1 MNKESLEN
9 LVRVVSEE
17 IYCGLLSEGNAAA
30 ASVAGRACPWCAQ
43 VCGGH
48 CATEV
53 NRLVEVGANRVS
65 ALAPDA
71 SIDRSIASLIDH
83 TLLKPDAVYEDIRK
97 ICDEAKR
104 FGFASV
110 CINPSLV
117 TLASSFLAG
126 SPVKVCT
133 VVGFPL
139 GATLAEVKAFEAEAS
154 IVNGAQEI
162 DMVLNIGAL
171 KSRDLATVG
180 RDIRLVAQAS
190 HAREAICK
198 VIIETAFLTDEE
210 KVSACSLAKAS
221 GADFVKT
228 STGFGPG
235 GASAKDVALM
245 RSVVG
250 EDVGVKASG
259 GIRDWKTLQEMV
271 KSGATRI
278 GASASVRILQEA
290 KSQKAGSTLPVPV
303 GEGRT
308 GNDYY

>member
-1 MNKESLEN
+1 MNKESALEH
-9 LVRVVSEE
+9 LVRIVSEE
-17 IYCGLLSEGNAAA
+17 IYRGLAHGALGGGAP
-30 ASVAGRACPWCAQ
+30 CPWCAQ
-43 VCGGH
+43 SCGGH
-48 CATEV
+48 CSAEV
-53 NRLVEVGANRVS
+53 NRMVEIGANRVS
-65 ALAPDA
+65 ALAPDG

-83 TLLKPDAVYEDIRK
+83 TLLKADAGYDDIRK
-97 ICDEAKR
+97 VCDEAKR

-110 CINPSLV
+110 CINPSMV
-117 TLASSFLAG
+117 SLASRILTS

-139 GATLAEVKAFEAEAS
+139 GATLGEVKAFEAEAS
-154 IVNGAQEI
+154 VVNGAHEI

-171 KSRDLATVG
+171 KSKDLVTVG
-180 RDIRLVAQAS
+180 QDIQLVVQAC
-190 HAREAICK
+190 HAHEAICK
-198 VIIETAFLTDEE
+198 VIIETAYLTDEE
-210 KVSACSLAKAS
+210 KISACSVAKAS

-250 EDVGVKASG
+250 DDIGVKAAG
-259 GIRDWKTLQEMV
+259 GIRDWKGLQEMV
-271 KSGATRI
+271 QSGATRI
-278 GASASVRILQEA
+278 GASASVKILQEA
-290 KSQKAGSTLPVPV
+290 KSEKAAPNLPVPV

>member
-1 MNKESLEN
+1 
-9 LVRVVSEE
+9 VRVVSEE
-17 IYCGLLSEGNAAA
+17 IYRSLSHDRQ
-30 ASVAGRACPWCAQ
+30 ASGGASCPWCAQ
-43 VCGGH
+43 ACGGY
-48 CATEV
+48 CAAEV
-53 NRLVEVGANRVS
+53 NRMVEVGANRVS

-83 TLLKPDAVYEDIRK
+83 TLLKADARYEDIRK

-104 FGFASV
+104 YGFASV
-110 CINPSLV
+110 CINPSMV
-117 TLASSFLAG
+117 STASGFLMN
-126 SPVKVCT
+126 SPVSVCT

-139 GATLAEVKAFEAEAS
+139 GATLGEVKAFEAEAS
-154 IVNGAQEI
+154 ILNGAREI

-171 KSRDLATVG
+171 KSKDLVTVG
-180 RDIRLVAQAS
+180 LDIQLVAKAC

-198 VIIETAFLTDEE
+198 VILETAYLTDEE
-210 KVSACSLAKAS
+210 KISACSVAKAS

-259 GIRDWKTLQEMV
+259 GIRDWKMLQEMV
-271 KSGATRI
+271 QSGATRI
-278 GASASVRILQEA
+278 GASASVKILQEA
-290 KSQKAGSTLPVPV
+290 KSQSASNLPVPV

>member
-1 MNKESLEN
+1 MNKDSSLEH

-17 IYCGLLSEGNAAA
+17 IHRGLTHGALEGGDAF
-30 ASVAGRACPWCAQ
+30 CPWCAQ
-43 VCGGH
+43 ACGGH

-53 NRLVEVGANRVS
+53 NRMVEVGANRVS

-71 SIDRSIASLIDH
+71 SIDSSIASLIDH
-83 TLLKPDAVYEDIRK
+83 TLLKADAAYEDIRK
-97 ICDEAKR
+97 ICEEAKR
-104 FGFASV
+104 YGFASV
-110 CINPSLV
+110 CINPSMV
-117 TLASSFLAG
+117 SLASRILAN
-126 SPVKVCT
+126 SPVRVCT

-139 GATLAEVKAFEAEAS
+139 GATLSEVKAFEAEAS
-154 IVNGAQEI
+154 IVNGAHEI

-171 KSRDLATVG
+171 KSKDLVTMG
-180 RDIRLVAQAS
+180 QDIQVVVQAC

-198 VIIETAFLTDEE
+198 VIIETAYLTDEE
-210 KVSACSLAKAS
+210 KISACSVAKAS

-228 STGFGPG
+228 STGFGSG

-250 EDVGVKASG
+250 DDVGIKASG
-259 GIRDWKTLQEMV
+259 GIRDWKMLQEMV
-271 KSGATRI
+271 QSGATRI
-278 GASASVRILQEA
+278 GASASVKILQEA
-290 KSQKAGSTLPVPV
+290 KSQTASNLPVPV

>member
-1 MNKESLEN
+1 MNKDSLEN

-17 IYCGLLSEGNAAA
+17 IHRSLSDGGQARGAA
-30 ASVAGRACPWCAQ
+30 ACPWCAEA
-43 VCGGH
+43 CGGH
-48 CATEV
+48 CSTEV
-53 NRLVEVGANRVS
+53 NRLLEVGASRVS

-71 SIDRSIASLIDH
+71 SIDRSVASLIDH
-83 TLLKPDAVYEDIRK
+83 TLLKADAVYEDIRK

-104 FGFASV
+104 YGFASV
-110 CINPSLV
+110 CINPSMV
-117 TLASSFLAG
+117 SLASRLLMN
-126 SPVKVCT
+126 SPVNVCT

-139 GATLAEVKAFEAEAS
+139 GATLAEAKAFEAEAS

-171 KSRDLATVG
+171 KSKDLATVSQ
-180 RDIRLVAQAS
+180 DIQLVVQAC

-198 VIIETAFLTDEE
+198 VIIETAYLTDEE
-210 KVSACSLAKAS
+210 KISACSVAKAS

-250 EDVGVKASG
+250 DDVGVKASG
-259 GIRDWKTLQEMV
+259 GIRDWKMLQEMV
-271 KSGATRI
+271 QSGATRI
-278 GASASVRILQEA
+278 GASASVKILQEA
-290 KSQKAGSTLPVPV
+290 KSQKTASSLPAPV

>member
-1 MNKESLEN
+1 MNKDSSLEH

-17 IYCGLLSEGNAAA
+17 IHRSLTHGA
-30 ASVAGRACPWCAQ
+30 RARGGGSCPWCAQ
-43 VCGGH
+43 SCGGH
-48 CATEV
+48 CSAEV
-53 NRLVEVGANRVS
+53 NRMVEVGANRVS

-83 TLLKPDAVYEDIRK
+83 TLLKADAAYEDIRK
-97 ICDEAKR
+97 ICEEAKR
-104 FGFASV
+104 YGFASV
-110 CINPSLV
+110 CINPSMV
-117 TLASSFLAG
+117 SLASRILAN
-126 SPVKVCT
+126 STVRVCT

-139 GATLAEVKAFEAEAS
+139 GATLGEAKAFEAEAS
-154 IVNGAQEI
+154 IVNGAHEI

-171 KSRDLATVG
+171 KSKDLVTVG
-180 RDIRLVAQAS
+180 QDIQLVVQAC

-198 VIIETAFLTDEE
+198 VIIETAYLTDEE
-210 KVSACSLAKAS
+210 KISACSVAKAG

-250 EDVGVKASG
+250 NDVGVKASG
-259 GIRDWKTLQEMV
+259 GIRDWKVLQEMV
-271 KSGATRI
+271 QSGATRI
-278 GASASVRILQEA
+278 GASASVKILQEA
-290 KSQKAGSTLPVPV
+290 KSQAASNLPVPV

>member
-1 MNKESLEN
+1 MSKDSLEH

-17 IYCGLLSEGNAAA
+17 IHRGLSQAAQTRGGA
-30 ASVAGRACPWCAQ
+30 TCPWCAQ
-43 VCGGH
+43 ACGGH
-48 CATEV
+48 CNTEV
-53 NRLVEVGANRVS
+53 NRMLEVGASRVS

-104 FGFASV
+104 YGFASV
-110 CINPSLV
+110 CINPSMV
-117 TLASSFLAG
+117 ALASRFLAG

-139 GATLAEVKAFEAEAS
+139 GATLAQAKAFEAEAC
-154 IVNGAQEI
+154 IVNGAHEI

-171 KSRDLATVG
+171 KSKDLATVG
-180 RDIRLVAQAS
+180 QDIQLVAQTC

-198 VIIETAFLTDEE
+198 VIIETAYLTDEE
-210 KVSACSLAKAS
+210 KISACSVAKAS

-250 EDVGVKASG
+250 DDVGVKASG
-259 GIRDWKTLQEMV
+259 GIRDWKMLQEMV
-271 KSGATRI
+271 QSGATRI
-278 GASASVRILQEA
+278 GASASVKILQEA
-290 KSQKAGSTLPVPV
+290 KSQKTSSSLPVPV

>member
-1 MNKESLEN
+1 MNKDSLEN

-17 IYCGLLSEGNAAA
+17 IYRGLNHGAQEGGG
-30 ASVAGRACPWCAQ
+30 ASCPWCAQ
-43 VCGGH
+43 ACGGH
-48 CATEV
+48 CAAEV
-53 NRLVEVGANRVS
+53 NRMVEVGASRVS

-83 TLLKPDAVYEDIRK
+83 TLLKADAAYEDIRK
-97 ICDEAKR
+97 ICDEAKQY
-104 FGFASV
+104 GFASV
-110 CINPSLV
+110 CINPSMV
-117 TLASSFLAG
+117 SLASRLLVN
-126 SPVKVCT
+126 SPIKVCT

-171 KSRDLATVG
+171 KSKDLATVG
-180 RDIRLVAQAS
+180 QDIQLVVQAC

-198 VIIETAFLTDEE
+198 VIIETAYLTDEE
-210 KVSACSLAKAS
+210 KISACSVAKAS

-250 EDVGVKASG
+250 DDVGVKASG
-259 GIRDWKTLQEMV
+259 GIRDWKMLQEMV
-271 KSGATRI
+271 HSGATRI
-278 GASASVRILQEA
+278 GASASVKILQEA
-290 KSQKAGSTLPVPV
+290 KSQKTASSLPVPV

>member
-1 MNKESLEN
+1 M
-9 LVRVVSEE
+9 
-17 IYCGLLSEGNAAA
+17 
-30 ASVAGRACPWCAQ
+30 
-43 VCGGH
+43 
-48 CATEV
+48 
-53 NRLVEVGANRVS
+53 VEVGANRVS

-83 TLLKPDAVYEDIRK
+83 TLLKADAGYEDIGK
-97 ICDEAKR
+97 ICEEAKR
-104 FGFASV
+104 YGFASV
-110 CINPSLV
+110 CINPHMVSRASRI
-117 TLASSFLAG
+117 LAN
-126 SPVKVCT
+126 SPVRVCT

-139 GATLAEVKAFEAEAS
+139 GATLGEVKAFEAEAS
-154 IVNGAQEI
+154 IVNGAHEI

-171 KSRDLATVG
+171 KSKDLVTVG
-180 RDIRLVAQAS
+180 RDIQLVVQAC

-198 VIIETAFLTDEE
+198 VIIETAYLTDEE
-210 KVSACSLAKAS
+210 KISACSLAKAS

-250 EDVGVKASG
+250 DDVGVKASG
-259 GIRDWKTLQEMV
+259 GIRDWKVLQEMV
-271 KSGATRI
+271 QSGATRI
-278 GASASVRILQEA
+278 GASASVKILQEA
-290 KSQKAGSTLPVPV
+290 KNQTASNLPVPV

>member
-1 MNKESLEN
+1 MNKDLSLEH

-17 IYCGLLSEGNAAA
+17 IYRSLSHGAP
-30 ASVAGRACPWCAQ
+30 VRADTSCPWCAQ
-43 VCGGH
+43 ACGGN
-48 CATEV
+48 CSAEV
-53 NRLVEVGANRVS
+53 SRMVEVGANRVS

-83 TLLKPDAVYEDIRK
+83 TLLKADAAYEDIRK

-104 FGFASV
+104 YGFASV
-110 CINPSLV
+110 CINPSMV
-117 TLASSFLAG
+117 SLASRILAN
-126 SPVKVCT
+126 SPVRVCT

-139 GATLAEVKAFEAEAS
+139 GATLGEAKAFEAEAS
-154 IVNGAQEI
+154 IVNGAHEI

-171 KSRDLATVG
+171 KSKDLVTVG
-180 RDIRLVAQAS
+180 QDIQLVVQVC
-190 HAREAICK
+190 HARDAICK
-198 VIIETAFLTDEE
+198 VIIETAYLTDEE
-210 KVSACSLAKAS
+210 KISACSVAKAG

-250 EDVGVKASG
+250 NDVGVKASG
-259 GIRDWKTLQEMV
+259 GIRDWKVLQEMV
-271 KSGATRI
+271 QSGATRI
-278 GASASVRILQEA
+278 GASASVKILQEA
-290 KSQKAGSTLPVPV
+290 KSQLASNLPVPV

>member
-1 MNKESLEN
+1 MNKDSLEN

-17 IYCGLLSEGNAAA
+17 IYRGLNHGAQEGGG
-30 ASVAGRACPWCAQ
+30 ASCPWCAQ
-43 VCGGH
+43 ACGGH
-48 CATEV
+48 CAVEV
-53 NRLVEVGANRVS
+53 NRMVEVGASRVS

-83 TLLKPDAVYEDIRK
+83 TLLKADAAYEDIRK
-97 ICDEAKR
+97 ICDEAKQY
-104 FGFASV
+104 GFASV
-110 CINPSLV
+110 CINPSMV
-117 TLASSFLAG
+117 SLASRLLLN
-126 SPVKVCT
+126 SPIKVCT

-171 KSRDLATVG
+171 KSKDLVTVG
-180 RDIRLVAQAS
+180 QDIQLVVQAC

-198 VIIETAFLTDEE
+198 VIIETAHLTDEE
-210 KVSACSLAKAS
+210 KISACSVAKAS

-250 EDVGVKASG
+250 DDVGVKASG
-259 GIRDWKTLQEMV
+259 GIRDWKMLQEMV
-271 KSGATRI
+271 HSGATRI
-278 GASASVRILQEA
+278 GASASVKILQEA
-290 KSQKAGSTLPVPV
+290 KSQTTASSWPVPV

>member
-1 MNKESLEN
+1 MNTDSLEN

-17 IYCGLLSEGNAAA
+17 IYRSLSYGAQ
-30 ASVAGRACPWCAQ
+30 AGGGVACPWCAQ
-43 VCGGH
+43 TCGGH
-48 CATEV
+48 CAAEV
-53 NRLVEVGANRVS
+53 NRMVEVGAHRVS

-71 SIDRSIASLIDH
+71 SIDRSIAALIDH
-83 TLLKPDAVYEDIRK
+83 TLLKADAVYEDIRK

-104 FGFASV
+104 YGFASV
-110 CINPSLV
+110 CINPSMAS
-117 TLASSFLAG
+117 LASRFLTN
-126 SPVKVCT
+126 SPVRVCT

-154 IVNGAQEI
+154 IVNGAHEI

-171 KSRDLATVG
+171 KSKDLATVG
-180 RDIRLVAQAS
+180 HDIQLVVQAC

-198 VIIETAFLTDEE
+198 VIIETAYLTDEE
-210 KVSACSLAKAS
+210 KISACSVAKAS

-250 EDVGVKASG
+250 DDVGVKASG
-259 GIRDWKTLQEMV
+259 GIRDWKMLQEMV
-271 KSGATRI
+271 QSGATRI
-278 GASASVRILQEA
+278 GASASVKILQEA
-290 KSQKAGSTLPVPV
+290 KSKQTASSLPVPV

>member
-1 MNKESLEN
+1 MNKDSLEN

-17 IYCGLLSEGNAAA
+17 IYSSLSHGAQ
-30 ASVAGRACPWCAQ
+30 ASGRAACPWCAQ
-43 VCGGH
+43 ACGGH

-53 NRLVEVGANRVS
+53 NRMVEVGANRVS

-83 TLLKPDAVYEDIRK
+83 TLLKADTVYEEIRK

-104 FGFASV
+104 YGFASV
-110 CINPSLV
+110 CINPSMV
-117 TLASSFLAG
+117 SLASHLLVN

-154 IVNGAQEI
+154 IVNGAHEI

-171 KSRDLATVG
+171 KSKDLATVG
-180 RDIRLVAQAS
+180 HDIQLVAQAC
-190 HAREAICK
+190 HARDAICK
-198 VIIETAFLTDEE
+198 VIIETAYLTDEE
-210 KVSACSLAKAS
+210 KISACSVAKAS

-250 EDVGVKASG
+250 DDVGVKASG
-259 GIRDWKTLQEMV
+259 GIRDWKMLQEMV
-271 KSGATRI
+271 QSGATRI
-278 GASASVRILQEA
+278 GASASVKILQEA
-290 KSQKAGSTLPVPV
+290 KSQKAASSLPVPA

>member
-1 MNKESLEN
+1 M
-9 LVRVVSEE
+9 
-17 IYCGLLSEGNAAA
+17 
-30 ASVAGRACPWCAQ
+30 
-43 VCGGH
+43 
-48 CATEV
+48 
-53 NRLVEVGANRVS
+53 VEVGASRVS

-83 TLLKPDAVYEDIRK
+83 TLLKADAVYEDIRR

-104 FGFASV
+104 YGFASV
-110 CINPSLV
+110 CINPSMV
-117 TLASSFLAG
+117 SLASRLLVN

-154 IVNGAQEI
+154 IVNGAHEI

-171 KSRDLATVG
+171 KSKDLATVG
-180 RDIRLVAQAS
+180 QDIQLVAQAC

-198 VIIETAFLTDEE
+198 VIIETAYLTDEE
-210 KVSACSLAKAS
+210 KISACSVAKAS
-221 GADFVKT
+221 GGDFVKT

-250 EDVGVKASG
+250 DDVGVKASG
-259 GIRDWKTLQEMV
+259 GIRDWKMLQEMV
-271 KSGATRI
+271 QSGATRI
-278 GASASVRILQEA
+278 GASASVKILQEA
-290 KSQKAGSTLPVPV
+290 KSQKTASSLPVPV

>member
-1 MNKESLEN
+1 MNKDSLEH

-17 IYCGLLSEGNAAA
+17 
-30 ASVAGRACPWCAQ
+30 VHRALARDPLVIDGMSCPWCARC
-43 VCGGH
+43 CGGQ
-48 CATEV
+48 CASEV
-53 NRLVEVGANRVS
+53 KRMLDVGADRVS
-65 ALAPDA
+65 AVAPDA
-71 SIDRSIASLIDH
+71 SIDRSVASLIDH
-83 TLLKPDAVYEDIRK
+83 TLLKADAGYQDIRK
-97 ICDEAKR
+97 ICDEAKQY
-104 FGFASV
+104 GFASV
-110 CINPSLV
+110 CINPSMV
-117 TLASSFLAG
+117 SLAGRFLAD
-126 SPVKVCT
+126 STVKVCT

-139 GATLAEVKAFEAEAS
+139 GATLPEVKAFEAETS

-171 KSRDLATVG
+171 KSKD
-180 RDIRLVAQAS
+180 LVAVGQDIQLVAGACHS
-190 HAREAICK
+190 REAICK
-198 VIIETAFLTDEE
+198 VIIETAYLTDEE
-210 KVSACSLAKAS
+210 KISACSVAKAS

-259 GIRDWKTLQEMV
+259 GIRDWKMLQEMV
-271 KSGATRI
+271 QSGATRI
-278 GASASVRILQEA
+278 GASASVKILQEA
-290 KSQKAGSTLPVPV
+290 KTQTSNLPVPI

>member
-1 MNKESLEN
+1 MSKDSLEH

-17 IYCGLLSEGNAAA
+17 IYRSLSHAAQ
-30 ASVAGRACPWCAQ
+30 ASSVVACPWCAQ
-43 VCGGH
+43 SCGGH
-48 CATEV
+48 CAAEV
-53 NRLVEVGANRVS
+53 TRMVEVGANRVS

-83 TLLKPDAVYEDIRK
+83 TLLKADAAYEDIRK

-104 FGFASV
+104 YGFASV
-110 CINPSLV
+110 CINPSMV
-117 TLASSFLAG
+117 SLASRLLTD
-126 SPVKVCT
+126 SPVRVCT

-154 IVNGAQEI
+154 IMKGAQEI

-171 KSRDLATVG
+171 KSKDLAAVG
-180 RDIRLVAQAS
+180 QDIQLVVQAC
-190 HAREAICK
+190 HARGAICK
-198 VIIETAFLTDEE
+198 VIIETAYLTDEE
-210 KVSACSLAKAS
+210 KISACSVAKAS
-221 GADFVKT
+221 SADFVKT

-250 EDVGVKASG
+250 DDVGVKASG
-259 GIRDWKTLQEMV
+259 GIRDWKMLQEMV
-271 KSGATRI
+271 RSGATRI
-278 GASASVRILQEA
+278 GASASVKILQEA
-290 KSQKAGSTLPVPV
+290 KSQKADSSVPVPV